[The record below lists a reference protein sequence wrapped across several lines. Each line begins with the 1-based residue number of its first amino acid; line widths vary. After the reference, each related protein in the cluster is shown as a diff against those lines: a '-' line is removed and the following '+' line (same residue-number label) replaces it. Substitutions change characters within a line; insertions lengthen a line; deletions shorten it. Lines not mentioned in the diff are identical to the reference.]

1 VPQFAVKSNTQ
12 YWETIQKQYQ
22 AISGDLQGLNRHRYR
37 QITGGNQEFMEALSF
52 QHYLETQT
60 LISYEASQARVASM
74 SGEGGAVQLAPEDYV
89 LGIFDMV
96 GELMRFS
103 ITSMAT
109 NGKLPAG
116 KPNLNKKLKRDESE
130 GEAGDKMEIDEEIPA
145 PADAP
150 APRNVLSDL
159 RELRLQLEMFDPPR
173 GEKFYFDVEKK
184 MTVMREC
191 VDKVEKA
198 LYSLTVRGKER
209 PKGWQPGASEDRR
222 ATVESY

>member
-1 VPQFAVKSNTQ
+1 
-12 YWETIQKQYQ
+12 
-22 AISGDLQGLNRHRYR
+22 
-37 QITGGNQEFMEALSF
+37 
-52 QHYLETQT
+52 
-60 LISYEASQARVASM
+60 M

-116 KPNLNKKLKRDESE
+116 KPNSNKKLKRDDSE
-130 GEAGDKMEIDEEIPA
+130 EEAGDKMEIDEQTPA

-150 APRNVLSDL
+150 VPRNVLSDL